1 MQQYEIK
8 LNTTPIIDAVRAG
21 RPCQERERWQKKTQ
35 GSFSSVPR
43 QWRGMRSG

>member
-21 RPCQERERWQKKTQ
+21 RPCQERERWQKKPKEVL
-35 GSFSSVPR
+35 VPY
-43 QWRGMRSG
+43 RGNGEG